1 VVTLRALLLVALLG
15 AGALLTPPPWG
26 VLWLAVPLSVA
37 VTLLLAWRFGAWT
50 LLLPPALATALIF
63 AYGPDAS
70 WTWWISAATLSG
82 VWMGLR
88 EERGA
93 RSGARAWMLLPVL
106 ALAAATPWLPRY
118 PERVA
123 RLEREQSRG
132 DTQMIEMAREMGLA
146 PERLNLLRRSVEQN
160 APGRRAL
167 LPNVVPSLL
176 FAWIALLVVAGRALG
191 SRLGEWLRWP
201 PLDRLRLRE
210 WRLPDG
216 AIWPFLAGLA
226 LLVGQWPAWAPTA
239 WTLLLNS
246 GLGFC
251 IQGIAVVESLM
262 LARGVPPSL
271 IALTLLFVCVLTL
284 PVFMFTTAVLGL
296 SDFWLDY
303 RRMESSPGGDVEQ

>member
-1 VVTLRALLLVALLG
+1 MTLRALLLVAFLC
-15 AGALLTPPPWG
+15 AGALMTSGPWATLWIATPF
-26 VLWLAVPLSVA
+26 VVA
-37 VTLLLAWRFGAWT
+37 SALLLAWRFGAWT
-50 LLLPPALATALIF
+50 LLLPPALAGGLVAAF
-63 AYGPDAS
+63 GPNTF
-70 WTWWISAATLSG
+70 WPWCIPVAALSG

-93 RSGARAWMLLPVL
+93 FSGARAWMLLPVL
-106 ALAAATPWLPRY
+106 ALAAVTPWLPGY
-118 PERVA
+118 SGRVT
-123 RLEREQSRG
+123 RLDRELSQG
-132 DTQMIEMAREMGLA
+132 DAQAIQMMREMRIPPEKVLSFQRSIEQTA
-146 PERLNLLRRSVEQN
+146 PQ
-160 APGRRAL
+160 RRAL
-167 LPNVVPSLL
+167 LPNLVPSVL
-176 FAWIALLVVAGRALG
+176 FAWIALLVIAGRSLG

-216 AIWPFLAGLA
+216 AIWTFLAGLA
-226 LLVGQWPAWAPTA
+226 LLVAQWPAWGPTA

-271 IALTLLFVCVLTL
+271 IALTLLIVCVLAL

-303 RRMESSPGGDVEQ
+303 RRMESSPDGDVN

>member
-1 VVTLRALLLVALLG
+1 VTLRALLLIAFLC
-15 AGALLTPPPWG
+15 AGVLMTPPPWAT
-26 VLWLAVPLSVA
+26 LWIATPFVVA
-37 VTLLLAWRFGAWT
+37 TSLLLAWRFGAWM
-50 LLLPPALATALIF
+50 LLLPPALAGGLVAVFGPNAL
-63 AYGPDAS
+63 
-70 WTWWISAATLSG
+70 WTWWIPVAALSG

-93 RSGARAWMLLPVL
+93 FSGARAWMLLPVL
-106 ALAAATPWLPRY
+106 ALAAAMPWLPGY
-118 PERVA
+118 TDRVA
-123 RLEREQSRG
+123 RLDRELLEGDAQAVQMMREIGIKPDRVQSYQRTIEQS
-132 DTQMIEMAREMGLA
+132 A
-146 PERLNLLRRSVEQN
+146 PQ
-160 APGRRAL
+160 RRAL
-167 LPNVVPSLL
+167 LPNLIPSAL
-176 FAWIALLVVAGRALG
+176 FAWVALLVIAGRSLG

-216 AIWPFLAGLA
+216 AIWTFLAGLA
-226 LLVGQWPAWAPTA
+226 LLVAQWPAWAPTA

-262 LARGVPPSL
+262 LARGVPPPL
-271 IALTLLFVCVLTL
+271 IALTLLFVCVLAL

-303 RRMESSPGGDVEQ
+303 RRMESSPDGDVD